1 MKRHPLGLMIAIVL
15 LQTACSTQ
23 NKSSQKE
30 HIYSPHQVANVIAPN
45 PVSEPENLSNKKDN
59 PTIVNAGEEKESHNE
74 LSASASRQFD
84 ASFAKSRMQA
94 TKSISNQEKT
104 RQAPMAMGQVMAYAP
119 APART
124 MDTYAMSREERD
136 QFAHFNDN
144 PIKQVANDPVST
156 FSLDVDTGSYA
167 LVRQFLQQGRLPA
180 SDAVRIEELINYFS
194 YSYPKNKGQTPFS
207 TDTEL
212 STAPWQPEHYLLR
225 IGVQAQDIQ
234 SAAMPPAN
242 LVFLVDVS
250 GSMDEPNKLPLVI
263 SSLQMLTQQLR
274 PQDKVSL
281 VVYAGR
287 TEVVLEPTAGNH
299 KVDIQAALARLQAGG
314 STAGASALS
323 LAYKMARKGYINNGI
338 NRILMATD
346 GDFNVGVTDTNQ
358 LKDMVKR
365 ERETGITLSTLGF
378 GQGNFNDEMMEQIAD
393 VGNGNYSYIDSLNEA
408 RKVLVDELGS
418 TFNTVAKDVKVQ
430 IEFNPNL
437 VSEYRLLGY
446 ENRQLNREDFNN
458 DKVDAGDVGAG
469 KSVTAI
475 YEITPK
481 TASPAMDALRY
492 QSGKLMATANQIISK
507 PTNQELAFLKIRYKK
522 PEGTQSILLTRP
534 IANPSRIT
542 AFNNASDN
550 QRFATAVAG
559 FGQLLRQSTQ
569 MNNLTYAQVAQIAQ
583 QAKGNDPTGSKGE
596 FVQLVKNAEVL
607 AGKKEATLVH
617 D

>member
-1 MKRHPLGLMIAIVL
+1 MLNMKRHHLGLMIALVL
-15 LQTACSTQ
+15 LQSACTSQQEHVTPPP
-23 NKSSQKE
+23 KPATSVTTLSSE
-30 HIYSPHQVANVIAPN
+30 PVVIAD
-45 PVSEPENLSNKKDN
+45 KKDSV
-59 PTIVNAGEEKESHNE
+59 TIVSTIEEKESRDD
-74 LSASASRQFD
+74 LSAVTAPSAG
-84 ASFAKSRMQA
+84 ASLAKSRMKAEKMMSSQA
-94 TKSISNQEKT
+94 ASRHANVAMGKMMAIAPSS
-104 RQAPMAMGQVMAYAP
+104 APMVDAYNMP
-119 APART
+119 
-124 MDTYAMSREERD
+124 REERD

-144 PIKQVANDPVST
+144 PIKQVASDPVST

-180 SDAVRIEELINYFS
+180 SDAVRTEELINYFT
-194 YSYPKNKGQTPFS
+194 YNYPKATSEHPFA

-225 IGVQAQDIQ
+225 IGVQAQD
-234 SAAMPPAN
+234 SHVSAMPPAN

-287 TEVVLEPTAGNH
+287 TEVVLEPTAGN
-299 KVDIQAALARLQAGG
+299 KKADIQAALARLQAGG
-314 STAGASALS
+314 STAGASALE
-323 LAYKMARKGYINNGI
+323 LAYKMARKGYVANGI
-338 NRILMATD
+338 NRILLATD

-358 LKDMVKR
+358 IKDMVKR

-378 GQGNFNDEMMEQIAD
+378 GQGNFNDAMMEQIAD

-430 IEFNPNL
+430 IEFNPD
-437 VSEYRLLGY
+437 VVAEYRLLGY

-481 TASPAMDALRY
+481 TATPAVDALRY
-492 QSGKLMATANQIISK
+492 QGAKTAVFTKLGN
-507 PTNQELAFLKIRYKK
+507 NQELAFLKIRYKK
-522 PEGTQSILLTRP
+522 PEGTQSVLLTQA
-534 IANPSRIT
+534 IAKPNNIT
-542 AFNNASDN
+542 AFANASEN

-569 MNNLTYAQVAQIAQ
+569 VNTLTYGQVAQMAQ
-583 QAKGNDPTGSKGE
+583 QAKGNDSTGSKGE
-596 FVQLVKNAEVL
+596 FIQLVKNAAAL
-607 AGKKEATLVH
+607 AGKKEALAQE
-617 D
+617 

>member
-15 LQTACSTQ
+15 LQTACTTQ
-23 NKSSQKE
+23 NKSFQQE
-30 HIYSPHQVANVIAPN
+30 HIYSPHQVANVIAPK
-45 PVSEPENLSNKKDN
+45 PVFEPEILSDKKDN
-59 PTIVNAGEEKESHNE
+59 PTIVNAGEEKENYDE
-74 LSASASRQFD
+74 LSASASRHFD

-94 TKSISNQEKT
+94 AKSISNQAKT

-119 APART
+119 APAPT
-124 MDTYAMSREERD
+124 MDAYAMSREERD

-144 PIKQVANDPVST
+144 PIKQATNDPVST

-180 SDAVRIEELINYFS
+180 SDAVRTEELINYFS

-212 STAPWQPEHYLLR
+212 STAPWQSEHYLLR

-274 PQDKVSL
+274 PRDKVSL

-299 KVDIQAALARLQAGG
+299 KADIQAALARLQAGG

-378 GQGNFNDEMMEQIAD
+378 GQGNFND
-393 VGNGNYSYIDSLNEA
+393 
-408 RKVLVDELGS
+408 
-418 TFNTVAKDVKVQ
+418 
-430 IEFNPNL
+430 
-437 VSEYRLLGY
+437 
-446 ENRQLNREDFNN
+446 
-458 DKVDAGDVGAG
+458 
-469 KSVTAI
+469 
-475 YEITPK
+475 
-481 TASPAMDALRY
+481 
-492 QSGKLMATANQIISK
+492 
-507 PTNQELAFLKIRYKK
+507 
-522 PEGTQSILLTRP
+522 
-534 IANPSRIT
+534 
-542 AFNNASDN
+542 
-550 QRFATAVAG
+550 
-559 FGQLLRQSTQ
+559 
-569 MNNLTYAQVAQIAQ
+569 
-583 QAKGNDPTGSKGE
+583 
-596 FVQLVKNAEVL
+596 
-607 AGKKEATLVH
+607 
-617 D
+617 

>member
-1 MKRHPLGLMIAIVL
+1 MKRHPLGLMIALVL
-15 LQTACSTQ
+15 LQTACS
-23 NKSSQKE
+23 SQQE
-30 HIYSPHQVANVIAPN
+30 HISTPLHTANVLSPS
-45 PVSEPENLSNKKDN
+45 PVSAPEVLFDKKDN
-59 PTIVNAGEEKESHNE
+59 PVLVNTIEEKESRDE
-74 LSASASRQFD
+74 LD
-84 ASFAKSRMQA
+84 ATSSSNVNTTLAIAPMHTAKAM
-94 TKSISNQEKT
+94 SNQAIS

-119 APART
+119 SPTPMVEAYNMPP
-124 MDTYAMSREERD
+124 EERD

-144 PIKQVANDPVST
+144 PLKQVANDPVST

-167 LVRQFLQQGRLPA
+167 LVRQSLQQGRLPA
-180 SDAVRIEELINYFS
+180 SDAVRTEELINYFT
-194 YSYPKNKGQTPFS
+194 YSYPKNKSQTPFS

-225 IGVQAQDIQ
+225 IGVQAQDMQ

-250 GSMDEPNKLPLVI
+250 GSMNEQNKLPLVI

-287 TEVVLEPTAGNH
+287 TEVVLEPTTGDH
-299 KVDIQAALARLQAGG
+299 KADIQAALGRLQAGG
-314 STAGASALS
+314 STAGASALA
-323 LAYKMARKGYINNGI
+323 LAYKMASKGYIKNGI
-338 NRILMATD
+338 NRILLATD

-358 LKDMVKR
+358 IKEMVKR

-378 GQGNFNDEMMEQIAD
+378 GQGNYNDAMMEQIAD

-430 IEFNPNL
+430 IEFNPN
-437 VSEYRLLGY
+437 VVAEYRLLGY

-458 DKVDAGDVGAG
+458 DKVDAGDIGAG

-475 YEITPK
+475 YEVTPK
-481 TASPAMDALRY
+481 TATPAMDALRY
-492 QSGKLMATANQIISK
+492 PSDKLMAESQVKSK
-507 PTNQELAFLKIRYKK
+507 PMSNQENNQELAFLKIRYKK
-522 PEGTQSILLTRP
+522 PEGTQSILLTRQ
-534 IANPSRIT
+534 IAKPSYIT
-542 AFNNASDN
+542 AFANASEN
-550 QRFATAVAG
+550 QRFASAVAG

-569 MNNLTYAQVAQIAQ
+569 VNTLTYSQVAQIAQ
-583 QAKGNDPTGSKGE
+583 HAKGNDPTGSKGE
-596 FVQLVKNAEVL
+596 FVQLVKNSEVL
-607 AGKKEATLVH
+607 AGKKETVVGR

>member
-15 LQTACSTQ
+15 LQTACTSPQEYT
-23 NKSSQKE
+23 SSPTTTGS
-30 HIYSPHQVANVIAPN
+30 ITPSMAAPETLN
-45 PVSEPENLSNKKDN
+45 DKKDN
-59 PTIVNAGEEKESHNE
+59 LVTTNTLEEKESRDE
-74 LSASASRQFD
+74 LSAAGSSRVD
-84 ASFAKSRMQA
+84 ANYAKSQMQA
-94 TKSISNQEKT
+94 QKAHSNQAVTRHASVAMEK
-104 RQAPMAMGQVMAYAP
+104 VMAYAP
-119 APART
+119 APASV
-124 MDTYAMSREERD
+124 MDAYAMPREERD
-136 QFAHFNDN
+136 QFAHFTDN

-180 SDAVRIEELINYFS
+180 SNAVRTEELINYFS
-194 YSYPKNKGQTPFS
+194 YSYPKKTSGNPFS

-263 SSLQMLTQQLR
+263 SSLKMLTQQLR

-287 TEVVLEPTAGNH
+287 TEVVLEPTTGNH
-299 KVDIQAALARLQAGG
+299 KADIQAALARLQAGG

-365 ERETGITLSTLGF
+365 ERESGITLSTLGF
-378 GQGNFNDEMMEQIAD
+378 GQGNYNDAMMEQIAD

-430 IEFNPNL
+430 IEFNPNV

-481 TASPAMDALRY
+481 TATPAMDALRY
-492 QSGKLMATANQIISK
+492 QSGKLMAES
-507 PTNQELAFLKIRYKK
+507 NQELAFLKIRYKK
-522 PEGTQSILLTRP
+522 PEGTQSILITRP
-534 IANPSRIT
+534 IANPSHIT
-542 AFNNASDN
+542 TFNNASEN

-569 MNNLTYAQVAQIAQ
+569 VNTLTYGQVAQIAQ

-596 FVQLVKNAEVL
+596 FVQLVKNAEAL
-607 AGKKEATLVH
+607 AGKKEAVQLR

>member
-15 LQTACSTQ
+15 LQTACTSPQEYT
-23 NKSSQKE
+23 SSPTTTGS
-30 HIYSPHQVANVIAPN
+30 ITPSMAAPETLN
-45 PVSEPENLSNKKDN
+45 DKKDN
-59 PTIVNAGEEKESHNE
+59 LVITNTLEEKESRDE
-74 LSASASRQFD
+74 LSAAGSSRVD
-84 ASFAKSRMQA
+84 ANYAKSRMQA
-94 TKSISNQEKT
+94 QKALSNQAVTRHASVAMEK
-104 RQAPMAMGQVMAYAP
+104 VMAYAP
-119 APART
+119 APASVV
-124 MDTYAMSREERD
+124 DAYAMPREERD
-136 QFAHFNDN
+136 QFAHFTDN

-156 FSLDVDTGSYA
+156 FSLDVDTGSYV

-180 SDAVRIEELINYFS
+180 SNAVRTEELINYFS

-287 TEVVLEPTAGNH
+287 TEVVLEPTTGNH
-299 KVDIQAALARLQAGG
+299 KAEIQAALARLQAGG

-378 GQGNFNDEMMEQIAD
+378 GQGNYNDAMMEQIAD

-430 IEFNPNL
+430 IEFNPNV

-481 TASPAMDALRY
+481 TATPAMDALRY
-492 QSGKLMATANQIISK
+492 QSGKLMAESSK
-507 PTNQELAFLKIRYKK
+507 PSSNQELAFLKIRYKK
-522 PEGTQSILLTRP
+522 PEGTQSILITRP
-534 IANPSRIT
+534 IANPSHIT
-542 AFNNASDN
+542 TFNNASEN

-569 MNNLTYAQVAQIAQ
+569 VNTLTYGQVAQIAQ

-596 FVQLVKNAEVL
+596 FVQLVKNAEAL
-607 AGKKEATLVH
+607 AGKKEAVQLR

>member
-1 MKRHPLGLMIAIVL
+1 
-15 LQTACSTQ
+15 
-23 NKSSQKE
+23 
-30 HIYSPHQVANVIAPN
+30 
-45 PVSEPENLSNKKDN
+45 
-59 PTIVNAGEEKESHNE
+59 
-74 LSASASRQFD
+74 
-84 ASFAKSRMQA
+84 
-94 TKSISNQEKT
+94 
-104 RQAPMAMGQVMAYAP
+104 
-119 APART
+119 
-124 MDTYAMSREERD
+124 
-136 QFAHFNDN
+136 
-144 PIKQVANDPVST
+144 
-156 FSLDVDTGSYA
+156 
-167 LVRQFLQQGRLPA
+167 
-180 SDAVRIEELINYFS
+180 
-194 YSYPKNKGQTPFS
+194 
-207 TDTEL
+207 
-212 STAPWQPEHYLLR
+212 
-225 IGVQAQDIQ
+225 
-234 SAAMPPAN
+234 
-242 LVFLVDVS
+242 
-250 GSMDEPNKLPLVI
+250 
-263 SSLQMLTQQLR
+263 
-274 PQDKVSL
+274 
-281 VVYAGR
+281 
-287 TEVVLEPTAGNH
+287 
-299 KVDIQAALARLQAGG
+299 
-314 STAGASALS
+314 
-323 LAYKMARKGYINNGI
+323 
-338 NRILMATD
+338 
-346 GDFNVGVTDTNQ
+346 
-358 LKDMVKR
+358 
-365 ERETGITLSTLGF
+365 
-378 GQGNFNDEMMEQIAD
+378 MEQIAD

-492 QSGKLMATANQIISK
+492 QSGKLMANANQIISK
-507 PTNQELAFLKIRYKK
+507 PTSQELAFLKIRYKK
-522 PEGTQSILLTRP
+522 LEGTQSILLTRP

-583 QAKGNDPTGSKGE
+583 QAKGNDPKGSKGE